1 MLERMGWSEG
11 RGLGSKEDGK
21 SEHVRVAKKSDTLGE
36 QVPGCDPACIVRS
49 SDSHVYVAVYYIG
62 VGARRG
68 RDDDWLEQQAA
79 FEEVLS
85 QLHRQH
91 PQGGGQEGA
100 SSCLSVCLC
109 FAQKVMSVCSAFKE
123 SSRWREGRGGRAKL
137 FDRLGCCFTTP
148 NVSTP
153 RLQHAGHMCVT

>member
-36 QVPGCDPACIVRS
+36 QVPGCDSACIVRARHS
-49 SDSHVYVAVYYIG
+49 CVAVYVLG

-85 QLHRQH
+85 QLHLQH
-91 PQGGGQEGA
+91 PQGGGQEGM

-109 FAQKVMSVCSAFKE
+109 
-123 SSRWREGRGGRAKL
+123 
-137 FDRLGCCFTTP
+137 
-148 NVSTP
+148 VSCT
-153 RLQHAGHMCVT
+153 